1 MTTTPGTTRQ
11 VSVSRV
17 ITDLSAP
24 LEQHVSPGEAP
35 GG

>member
-1 MTTTPGTTRQ
+1 MTTTPGTTRL

-24 LEQHVSPGEAP
+24 LEQQVSPGEAP

>member
-11 VSVSRV
+11 VSVSCV
-17 ITDLSAP
+17 ITDPASM
-24 LEQHVSPGEAP
+24 LEQHGSPGEAP